1 MVASIKRDEN
11 GRFLAPPTY
20 NHNYDI
26 LTESIKDLLPA
37 TAVIEAEKFLARE
50 IDKMAD
56 KIGFVPEDGG
66 FRRYMK
72 AIDRERD
79 TELGDQMVQTYRKKL
94 GLDDTDKLKK
104 KLLIESMVH
113 RNKINP
119 RSDTTRTDES
129 LE

>member
-1 MVASIKRDEN
+1 M
-11 GRFLAPPTY
+11 
-20 NHNYDI
+20 
-26 LTESIKDLLPA
+26 PA
-37 TAVIEAEKFLARE
+37 TAVIEAEKFLAAE

-72 AIDRERD
+72 EIDFQNATPVGE
-79 TELGDQMVQTYRKKL
+79 EMVKAYRKKL

-113 RNKINP
+113 RNKLIRVVTLP
-119 RSDTTRTDES
+119 ERTES
-129 LE
+129 QE